1 MCVSEDELSLNDA
14 FSNGSRVE
22 NYLTSNS
29 SVGNGNALTKE
40 EYDWFFRDTFI
51 NSTAL
56 LGLFSSPIFTNN
68 SDDKV
73 SCANN
78 FKSYIETFDI
88 DERNA
93 VLDRMA
99 NSLCDMSDAQILQ
112 LVEIVHKNLGKSVV
126 GTLS

>member
-1 MCVSEDELSLNDA
+1 M
-14 FSNGSRVE
+14 
-22 NYLTSNS
+22 
-29 SVGNGNALTKE
+29 
-40 EYDWFFRDTFI
+40 
-51 NSTAL
+51 
-56 LGLFSSPIFTNN
+56 
-68 SDDKV
+68 